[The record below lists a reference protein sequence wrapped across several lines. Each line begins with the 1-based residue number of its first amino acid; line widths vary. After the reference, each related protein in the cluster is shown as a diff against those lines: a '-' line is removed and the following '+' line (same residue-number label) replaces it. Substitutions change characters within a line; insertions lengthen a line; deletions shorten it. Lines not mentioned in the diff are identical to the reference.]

1 VGHVSLR
8 SLGACALVAMLAAA
22 PVRAAPV
29 ETIAADG
36 ARVALAA
43 PAQRIVSLAP
53 HATELVYAAGAG
65 GKLVGVL
72 ALSDWPPAAR
82 SLRTVGDAAAIDV
95 EGIVAL
101 KPDLVVTWPW
111 TAPAQVERLRAF
123 GIPILVT
130 RPSTPQAIADE
141 IERIGTLAGT
151 EATARAAGRDLR
163 ARLDR
168 VAAAHAQ
175 VSAPLAVFY
184 QVSAKPLFTL
194 GGDHLVSQ
202 AIALCGARN
211 VFEAI
216 KVPAPEVDVEAV
228 VAARPE
234 VIVTATRGGTRTDA
248 LDAWRRWPALPA
260 VAQGQFVT
268 LDADLMHRPGPRFVD
283 GVESLCAALD
293 QARAKLR

>member
-1 VGHVSLR
+1 VGHVRRR
-8 SLGACALVAMLAAA
+8 SLAAA
-22 PVRAAPV
+22 TLVAVFAAAAARAAPV
-29 ETIAADG
+29 EAIAADG
-36 ARVALAA
+36 TRVSLAA
-43 PAQRIVSLAP
+43 PAERIVSLAP

-82 SLRTVGDAAAIDV
+82 TLRTVGDAAAIDV

-130 RPSTPQAIADE
+130 RPSTPRAIADE
-141 IERIGTLAGT
+141 IERIGMLAGT
-151 EATARAAGRDLR
+151 DAPARAAGHGLR

-168 VAAAHAQ
+168 IAAAHAK
-175 VSAPLAVFY
+175 VPAPLAVFY

-234 VIVTATRGGTRTDA
+234 VIVTATRGGARTDA
-248 LDAWRRWPALPA
+248 LEGWRRWQALPA
-260 VAQGQFVT
+260 VAQGQFIT

-293 QARAKLR
+293 RARLKLR